1 MLFVATEFAWFFLI
15 ILPIAWLAR
24 PHIGAWKLAMIG
36 AGLFFYGWWRHN
48 GPNGTASIWDRDNDW
63 WWFHTIPARFCI
75 YLLIFAVVN
84 WALAQL
90 TASMRETGDSR
101 MVVIAAGV
109 VDLGALF
116 YFKYAGWLSG
126 ILNDHAGTN
135 FGLSQIVLPI
145 GVSFISFQALGYV
158 IDVHRGTQDPVS
170 LSDFTSYLLF
180 FPHIVAG
187 PLVRVNEFVPQ
198 IHEPFDP
205 RRVEVPRALLLIAT
219 GFVKKVI
226 ISSFLFKQIV
236 EPVFANPKAYGGVD
250 SLFASYAY
258 AAQIF
263 CDFSGYTDIAI
274 GLALLLGIRFPQ
286 NFDSPYRSLSIQE
299 FWRRWHMSLS
309 RWLRDYLYIGLGGN
323 RRGVART
330 YINLFLTMLIGGLW
344 HGANTT
350 FLIWG
355 ALHGGALVAERYLVG
370 RAPFSMGP
378 VGPVLRWLAT
388 FHIVCLGWIFFNATN
403 TGIAIDIIGN
413 IGGLLVFSSGPSSQF
428 VTVGLLFAIAVVLAW
443 QFIPARIGGQFTA
456 RFAML
461 PAISQGIAV
470 GMVMVFCYYFGSV
483 AEFIYFQF

>member
-1 MLFVATEFAWFFLI
+1 MACVF
-15 ILPIAWLAR
+15 
-24 PHIGAWKLAMIG
+24 
-36 AGLFFYGWWRHN
+36 
-48 GPNGTASIWDRDNDW
+48 
-63 WWFHTIPARFCI
+63 
-75 YLLIFAVVN
+75 
-84 WALAQL
+84 
-90 TASMRETGDSR
+90 
-101 MVVIAAGV
+101 
-109 VDLGALF
+109 DLGALF

-126 ILNDHAGTN
+126 ILNEHAGTN

-158 IDVHRGTQDPVS
+158 IDVHRGNQDPVS

-198 IHEPFDP
+198 IHVPFDP

-250 SLFASYAY
+250 SLFATYAY
-258 AAQIF
+258 AAQIY

-286 NFDSPYRSLSIQE
+286 NFDSPYRSLSIQD

-323 RRGVART
+323 RRGEGRT
-330 YINLFLTMLIGGLW
+330 YVNLFLTMLIGGLW

-355 ALHGGALVAERYLVG
+355 ALHWRGAG
-370 RAPFSMGP
+370 R
-378 VGPVLRWLAT
+378 
-388 FHIVCLGWIFFNATN
+388 
-403 TGIAIDIIGN
+403 
-413 IGGLLVFSSGPSSQF
+413 
-428 VTVGLLFAIAVVLAW
+428 
-443 QFIPARIGGQFTA
+443 
-456 RFAML
+456 
-461 PAISQGIAV
+461 
-470 GMVMVFCYYFGSV
+470 
-483 AEFIYFQF
+483 